1 MKVIFLDFN
10 GVLDTWFVMDK
21 INYDN
26 LQRLKGIV
34 RDTGAKVVLTTSNKR
49 SFVTSGVMNPIMV
62 MLTTRLMEEGIDV
75 IGVTPNCD
83 TREHEIMMYLHEH
96 PEIENYVIIDD
107 DYEMDSLREHLV
119 KLPCQNIGREQIGL
133 TKYYADMAIQIL
145 GKTPKEENDVKL
157 ALKKNNL

>member
-10 GVLDTWFVMDK
+10 GVLDTWFEMDK

-26 LQRLKGIV
+26 LQRLKWIV
-34 RDTGAKVVLTTSNKR
+34 RETEAKVVLTTSNKR

-75 IGVTPNCD
+75 IGVTPNAD
-83 TREHEIMMYLHEH
+83 TREHEIMLYLYEH

-107 DYEMDSLREHLV
+107 DYDMEELADHLV
-119 KLPCQNIGREQIGL
+119 KLPCQNIGQEQLGL
-133 TKYYADMAIQIL
+133 QKEHAEKAIKIL
-145 GKTPKEENDVKL
+145 GKNL
-157 ALKKNNL
+157 SKN

>member
-10 GVLDTWFVMDK
+10 GVLDTWFEMDK

-26 LQRLKGIV
+26 LQRLKWIV
-34 RDTGAKVVLTTSNKR
+34 RETEAKVVLTTSNKR

-75 IGVTPNCD
+75 IGVTPNAD
-83 TREHEIMMYLHEH
+83 TREHEIMLYLYEH

-107 DYEMDSLREHLV
+107 DYDMEELADHLV
-119 KLPCQNIGREQIGL
+119 KLPCQNIGQEQLGL
-133 TKYYADMAIQIL
+133 QKEHAEKAIKIL
-145 GKTPKEENDVKL
+145 E
-157 ALKKNNL
+157 KNLSKN

>member
-10 GVLDTWFVMDK
+10 GVLDTWFEMDK

-26 LQRLKGIV
+26 LQRLKWIV
-34 RDTGAKVVLTTSNKR
+34 RETEAKVVLTTSNKR

-75 IGVTPNCD
+75 IGVTPNAD
-83 TREHEIMMYLHEH
+83 TREHEIMLYLYEH

-107 DYEMDSLREHLV
+107 DYDMEELADHLV
-119 KLPCQNIGREQIGL
+119 KLPCQNIGQEQLGL
-133 TKYYADMAIQIL
+133 QKEHAEKAIKIL
-145 GKTPKEENDVKL
+145 E
-157 ALKKNNL
+157 KNLSKS